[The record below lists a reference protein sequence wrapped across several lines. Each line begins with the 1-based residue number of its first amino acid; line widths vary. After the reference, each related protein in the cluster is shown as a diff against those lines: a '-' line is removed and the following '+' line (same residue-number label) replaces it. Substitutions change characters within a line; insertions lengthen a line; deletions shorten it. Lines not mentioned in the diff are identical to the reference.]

1 MSYDHW
7 NGEKDMIKLL
17 TYSSDFPVE
26 LTYMDACNTNRH
38 WHSDPQIIF
47 VLSGALEI
55 ALENESYAVG
65 ADHLLL
71 VNANQIH
78 EIHSSSC
85 SLFSLI
91 FNCDWFHPQGLWENQ
106 PHFSCNSVVEED
118 QTPFFT
124 VKQLI
129 AYLIK
134 VNCAENKDSFYL
146 NCSILYHLF
155 YELLSRFRTAGV
167 KADRSRQNT
176 DRLNRILEYLNQN
189 YTKPLTLGQVADMNF
204 LSSSYL
210 SHYFEKQMGM
220 TFTGYLNK
228 LRLERS
234 LSPLLN
240 TRMSIESVAEL
251 CGFRDARAYTRFF
264 KLQYGMLPS
273 RYRKLHSGSFTG
285 GLEED
290 ACHDSQSLQPLYAAS
305 IMDNISIYFE
315 TSPEL
320 LHSVPTVRTDDGLIS
335 MSTAKS
341 TGQMADSFGRL
352 FHLGHIKNILSG
364 VVQDMVLLQQKEIAF
379 DAVYLTGIFDD
390 SMMVYQAFSL
400 SSQIYNYSLV
410 DDALDFLV
418 TNRLQPVINLSYM
431 PRSLARNPER
441 ILYINQSIFSLPR
454 DFNLWSEMVRHFVL
468 HIIKRYGLEE
478 ILKWDFTV
486 WNEVPA
492 SYTGF
497 QEFEN
502 DFDLLYQ
509 YTWEAVKS
517 CSPDL
522 KFILPPCTMSEDV
535 SGNFRRLVQFS
546 ADHNCMPDS
555 YGISFYPLVP
565 STAGPTPAGLSGE
578 ALLDSTA
585 VKYYLHEA
593 PDILNRFALRLS
605 AYLEGIPKKP
615 VILLDWGFSP
625 WNHELLNDTCFAG
638 TYILKN
644 VIENQHSFSTFPYSR
659 FTDWGGLID
668 DKNSLF
674 HGGNGIFARNGI
686 RKPSYFAYSFLRL
699 MKKNIISQG
708 EGYLVTADQ
717 EVVTALFYNYCHFSE
732 LYAQGVALDMDFIN
746 RYQAF
751 PNARSKAL
759 TIRLTALNA
768 PCYTLRE
775 HIVNRQ
781 YGSCFDIWVSM
792 GASTSLSRNE
802 EDQLKALSAPFLRSE
817 TVTPIKKSLTY
828 TARLAPHE
836 MRLVEFYPDWRE
848 S

>member
-1 MSYDHW
+1 MQGY
-7 NGEKDMIKLL
+7 
-17 TYSSDFPVE
+17 
-26 LTYMDACNTNRH
+26 R
-38 WHSDPQIIF
+38 
-47 VLSGALEI
+47 
-55 ALENESYAVG
+55 AV
-65 ADHLLL
+65 
-71 VNANQIH
+71 Q
-78 EIHSSSC
+78 
-85 SLFSLI
+85 
-91 FNCDWFHPQGLWENQ
+91 
-106 PHFSCNSVVEED
+106 
-118 QTPFFT
+118 
-124 VKQLI
+124 
-129 AYLIK
+129 
-134 VNCAENKDSFYL
+134 
-146 NCSILYHLF
+146 
-155 YELLSRFRTAGV
+155 
-167 KADRSRQNT
+167 
-176 DRLNRILEYLNQN
+176 
-189 YTKPLTLGQVADMNF
+189 
-204 LSSSYL
+204 
-210 SHYFEKQMGM
+210 
-220 TFTGYLNK
+220 
-228 LRLERS
+228 
-234 LSPLLN
+234 
-240 TRMSIESVAEL
+240 
-251 CGFRDARAYTRFF
+251 
-264 KLQYGMLPS
+264 
-273 RYRKLHSGSFTG
+273 
-285 GLEED
+285 
-290 ACHDSQSLQPLYAAS
+290 
-305 IMDNISIYFE
+305 
-315 TSPEL
+315 
-320 LHSVPTVRTDDGLIS
+320 
-335 MSTAKS
+335 
-341 TGQMADSFGRL
+341 
-352 FHLGHIKNILSG
+352 
-364 VVQDMVLLQQKEIAF
+364 
-379 DAVYLTGIFDD
+379 
-390 SMMVYQAFSL
+390 
-400 SSQIYNYSLV
+400 
-410 DDALDFLV
+410 
-418 TNRLQPVINLSYM
+418 
-431 PRSLARNPER
+431 
-441 ILYINQSIFSLPR
+441 IFSLPR

-478 ILKWDFTV
+478 ILKRDFTV
-486 WNEVPA
+486 WNGVPA

-546 ADHNCMPDS
+546 AEHNCMPDG

-792 GASTSLSRNE
+792 GASASLSRNE